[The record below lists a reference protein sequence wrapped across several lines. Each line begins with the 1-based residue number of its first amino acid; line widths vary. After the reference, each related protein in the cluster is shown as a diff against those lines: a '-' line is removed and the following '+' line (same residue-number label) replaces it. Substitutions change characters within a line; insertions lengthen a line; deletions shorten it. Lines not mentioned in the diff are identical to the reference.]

1 MGLLKEKG
9 IYLLVALLVYCCE
22 TKTLKQSKKTPP
34 PNVYTTVTPEP
45 DEIDERER
53 LMSQPRPEHQ
63 SRLVESVIFE
73 PQPRILLSRSTYKV
87 TSFVDFLPYKEAFKK
102 FETFLRKF
110 KNNINDPDHVGPL
123 VNVNQTKGESWKGP
137 KEGFFRIG
145 CKRNAYKC
153 RLARQFKLIKSEVAR
168 IAKVFHAIY
177 SKFISAIDSMEGH
190 PSSGKNKRTGG
201 SRVKRAINPMTD
213 LGRISEEDMETIRES
228 RRMIETK
235 MLHRNLTKEHEREK
249 RFIVTTAIL
258 GWKIHQN
265 KKDINKIKEAIHVLY
280 HQNLLQQEQ
289 ILETA
294 RFLNITYGYVSENRM
309 AINLLQV
316 HLAMINH
323 TLIQTMTEVK
333 FIKYTI
339 AVLTDARSALSRL
352 GIGLTALQHN
362 VEGIYEYM
370 RVLATYQVNS
380 VILPP
385 DALRRMLDRIK
396 EDMKRNPRLQLPED
410 PDKNIWTYY
419 SIMRITPI
427 VMENFLL
434 VVLTVPLID
443 TSLQMNIYRVHNLP
457 TLHPELKV
465 QFTYQLEG
473 KYLAISKDGIY
484 AALPEDKDIQICQAT
499 DGYLCMMNQALYPI
513 EKIEWCIYALF
524 ERNQT
529 RIGKYCII
537 SSKVRHAN
545 LAQSLDGY
553 MWAISPL
560 VEEKIQVRCLTETH
574 IEVVRPPLTMLY
586 VGNGCEAYSTN
597 IFIPAK
603 SELTSQDPQLTRHT
617 FFLEFNEEYQDLTR
631 YSMIQDLHFE
641 QLTPE
646 EIKNLPNRLTAM
658 PPLQFN
664 HLKRRI
670 KPLPPTKSPFKIHP
684 NIVLIM
690 LLVAV
695 VLVVL
700 FLGFLVWRIYKV
712 RSRVKGFKPM
722 AKLFTGNVDNLEESV
737 AQLQALIK
745 NPVAHITKTLLT
757 TSTTDVPHTSG
768 VALRPL
774 KKPRPPP
781 REDTLPPDEIEL
793 LKQVTASQQTLHEVA
808 QELKENEPKTYKKYI
823 KQLKGQAERVK
834 EQNEQPL

>member
-1 MGLLKEKG
+1 M
-9 IYLLVALLVYCCE
+9 
-22 TKTLKQSKKTPP
+22 
-34 PNVYTTVTPEP
+34 
-45 DEIDERER
+45 
-53 LMSQPRPEHQ
+53 
-63 SRLVESVIFE
+63 ESVIFE

-87 TSFVDFLPYKEAFKK
+87 TSFIDFMPYKEAFKK
-102 FETFLRKF
+102 FETFMRKF

-123 VNVNQTKGESWKGP
+123 INVNQTKGGSWKGP
-137 KEGFFRIG
+137 KEGFFRVS
-145 CKRNAYKC
+145 CKKNAYKC
-153 RLARQFKLIKSEVAR
+153 RLARQFRLIRMEVAR

-177 SKFISAIDSMEGH
+177 TKFISAIDSMEGH
-190 PSSGKNKRTGG
+190 PSSEKTKSTQG
-201 SRVKRAINPMTD
+201 SRIKRSIHTMSDVEKIN
-213 LGRISEEDMETIRES
+213 EEDMETLRES
-228 RRMIETK
+228 RKMIEFK
-235 MLHRNLTKEHEREK
+235 MLGLNNTDLPKREK
-249 RFIVTTAIL
+249 RFIIASIML

-265 KKDINKIKEAIHVLY
+265 RQDVKKLKTAVKNLY
-280 HQNLLQQEQ
+280 QQNILQQDQ

-294 RFLNITYGYVSENRM
+294 RFLNVTYGYVSENRM
-309 AINLLQV
+309 SINEMQV
-316 HLAMINH
+316 KLAVINH
-323 TLIQTMTEVK
+323 TLISTMKEVK

-352 GIGLTALQHN
+352 AIGLITLQQN

-385 DALRRMLDRIK
+385 NTLRTVLDRIK
-396 EDMKRNPRLQLPED
+396 DDMKRNPRLQLPED

-457 TLHPELKV
+457 TLHPEFKI
-465 QFTYQLEG
+465 QFTYEIEG
-473 KYLAISKDGIY
+473 KYLAVSRDGIY
-484 AALPEDKDIQICQAT
+484 AALPEDRDIQVCQAT
-499 DGYLCMMNQALYPI
+499 EGYLCMMNQALYPI
-513 EKIEWCIYALF
+513 EKIEWCVYALF

-529 RIGKYCII
+529 RIGKYCVV
-537 SSKVRHAN
+537 STKLRHAN

-553 MWAISPL
+553 MWAVSPL
-560 VEEKIQVRCLTETH
+560 QEEKVQVRCLTETH
-574 IEVVRPPLTMLY
+574 IEVVKPPLTMLY

-603 SELTSQDPQLTRHT
+603 SELTSHDPQLTRHT

-631 YSMIQDLHFE
+631 YSMIKDLHFE

-646 EIKNLPNRLTAM
+646 EMKNLPNRLIAM

-664 HLKRRI
+664 HLKKRI
-670 KPLPPTKSPFKIHP
+670 KPLPPLEASFNIHP

-722 AKLFTGNVDNLEESV
+722 AKLFTGNVDNLEESI
-737 AQLQALIK
+737 AQLQALIR
-745 NPVAHITKTLLT
+745 NPVGHVTKTLLSS
-757 TSTTDVPHTSG
+757 STTDLPHTSG
-768 VALRPL
+768 TVFRPIR
-774 KKPRPPP
+774 KPQPPP
-781 REDTLPPDEIEL
+781 REDTLPPEEIEL
-793 LKQVTASQQTLHEVA
+793 IKQVTSSQQTLHEVA
-808 QELKENEPKTYKKYI
+808 QELKEREPKAYKGYI
-823 KQLKGQAERVK
+823 KQLKEKAERK
-834 EQNEQPL
+834 KKEDEQNLQ